1 VLSALSYRRARPPQD
16 GHVIAAQRRSEYV
29 LERRT
34 PPVTEPNPVARYRS
48 NLQGERDSAVLYRAL
63 ADAESNPQ
71 LKEVYGRL
79 AAVEEAHAEFWR
91 KRLSGLGASSVG
103 RGPGWRTRVLAWA
116 ARRFGPEM
124 VLPLVNSL
132 ERADFDKYDAQ
143 PEAVSAGLPADERSH
158 SRVIAAMARPPHGG
172 LSGGALAQLEGR
184 HRSAGGN
191 ALRAAV
197 LGANDGL
204 VSNLSLVM
212 GVAGADFSAG
222 TILVTGLAGLIAGAC
237 SMAMGEWLSVTSSRE
252 FYQQQIA
259 TEAAEL
265 AEFPEEEKQEL
276 VLIYQAKGLSEQ
288 QAKVLAE
295 RIIGN
300 KDTALDTLA
309 REELGINPEELG
321 GSAWVAA
328 GTSFLLFA
336 GGAIIPVAPFFALT
350 GGAVVATS
358 LSASAAAM
366 FAIGA
371 GTTLFTGR
379 GVLVSG
385 LRQLAIGIAAAAV
398 TFGIGKLIGV
408 SLAG

>member
-1 VLSALSYRRARPPQD
+1 MAE
-16 GHVIAAQRRSEYV
+16 RSPIE
-29 LERRT
+29 
-34 PPVTEPNPVARYRS
+34 RYRS
-48 NLQGERDSAVLYRAL
+48 NLQGEMDSAALYRAL

-71 LKEVYGRL
+71 LKQVYGRL
-79 AAVEEAHAEFWR
+79 AQVEEAHAEFWR
-91 KRLSGLGASSVG
+91 KRLDGLGAAHAG
-103 RGPGWRTRVLAWA
+103 RRPAWRTRLLVWA
-116 ARRFGPEM
+116 ARRFGPET

-143 PEAVSAGLPADERSH
+143 PEAVKAGLPGDERSH
-158 SRVIAAMARPPHGG
+158 SRLIAAMARPPHGG

-212 GVAGADFSAG
+212 GVAGADFSAR
-222 TILVTGLAGLIAGAC
+222 TILVTGLAGLLAGAC
-237 SMAMGEWLSVTSSRE
+237 SMAMGEWLSVMSSRE

-259 TEAAEL
+259 TEAGEL

-276 VLIYQAKGLSEQ
+276 ALIYQAKGLSEA
-288 QAKVLAE
+288 QAKLLAE

-300 KDTALDTLA
+300 KATALDTLA

-321 GSAWVAA
+321 GSAWTAA
-328 GTSFLLFA
+328 GTSFALFA
-336 GGAIIPVAPFFALT
+336 GGAVLPVIPFFTLS
-350 GGAVVATS
+350 GGAAVAAS
-358 LSASAAAM
+358 LGLGAAAM

-371 GTTLFTGR
+371 GTSLFTGR
-379 GVLVSG
+379 GALFSG
-385 LRQLAIGIAAAAV
+385 LRQLGIGVGAAAI
-398 TFGIGKLIGV
+398 TFGLGKLIGV
-408 SLAG
+408 SLGG

>member
-1 VLSALSYRRARPPQD
+1 MSQS
-16 GHVIAAQRRSEYV
+16 S
-29 LERRT
+29 
-34 PPVTEPNPVARYRS
+34 PVTRYRS
-48 NLQGERDSAVLYRAL
+48 NLQGEMDSAALYRAL
-63 ADAESNPQ
+63 AAAEPNPQ
-71 LKEVYGRL
+71 LQQVYSRL

-91 KRLSGLGASSVG
+91 KRLKGAGASTKSG
-103 RGPGWRTRVLAWA
+103 QPSWRTRALAWA
-116 ARRFGPEM
+116 ARRFGPEV

-132 ERADFDKYDAQ
+132 ERSDFDKYDAQ
-143 PEAVSAGLPADERSH
+143 PEAVAAGMPADERSH

-212 GVAGADFSAG
+212 GVAGAEFSAR
-222 TILVTGLAGLIAGAC
+222 TILVTGLAGLIAGAR
-237 SMAMGEWLSVTSSRE
+237 SMAMGEWLSVNSSRE
-252 FYQQQIA
+252 FYQQQIG

-265 AEFPEEEKQEL
+265 SEFPEEEKQEL
-276 VLIYQAKGLSEQ
+276 VLIYQAKGLSES
-288 QAKVLAE
+288 QAKLLAE
-295 RIIGN
+295 RIVGN
-300 KDTALDTLA
+300 RETALDTLA

-321 GSAWVAA
+321 GSAWTA
-328 GTSFLLFA
+328 GATSFLLFA
-336 GGAIIPVAPFFALT
+336 GGAIVPVLPFFALA
-350 GGAVVATS
+350 GSAAIAAS
-358 LSASAAAM
+358 LALSAAAM

-379 GVLVSG
+379 GVVFSG
-385 LRQLAIGIAAAAV
+385 VRQLAIGIAAAGV
-398 TFGIGKLIGV
+398 TYGVGKLIGV